1 MIPPR
6 CSELR
11 VKVIVHELLPSGIPG
26 RHGVPNP
33 WHETLLSGADSVKP
47 DDVAVT
53 VAVTGPA
60 VAVAVTD

>member
-1 MIPPR
+1 MLPPK
-6 CSELR
+6 CAELR

-33 WHETLLSGADSVKP
+33 RQETLLSGADSVRP
-47 DDVAVT
+47 EDVAVT